1 MHDFEG
7 GPTTVTVR
15 ALGESAAGV
24 SPHMVVRVD
33 GNVIGSR
40 FITSNQYDE
49 FSYTFLA
56 AAGTQEIR
64 VEFDNDYYNDS
75 TTPPEDRNLWLDK
88 IIVDCAEEVPPSPC
102 DGLCANPEYFTW
114 SGGSYFSGDLG
125 TGAVCLETL
134 QQAVGGNCGN
144 FASGRQLSV
153 NGAQKVCS
161 GANWMNAPVER
172 NGGYCVHTTA
182 GDHPWAY
189 FYLW

>member
-1 MHDFEG
+1 MEAQLPRDTCQTLWARSCADGVRGAHP
-7 GPTTVTVR
+7 PT
-15 ALGESAAGV
+15 
-24 SPHMVVRVD
+24 
-33 GNVIGSR
+33 
-40 FITSNQYDE
+40 
-49 FSYTFLA
+49 
-56 AAGTQEIR
+56 
-64 VEFDNDYYNDS
+64 
-75 TTPPEDRNLWLDK
+75 K
-88 IIVDCAEEVPPSPC
+88 IIVDFAEEVPPSPC

-144 FASGRQLSV
+144 FASGRQLSI